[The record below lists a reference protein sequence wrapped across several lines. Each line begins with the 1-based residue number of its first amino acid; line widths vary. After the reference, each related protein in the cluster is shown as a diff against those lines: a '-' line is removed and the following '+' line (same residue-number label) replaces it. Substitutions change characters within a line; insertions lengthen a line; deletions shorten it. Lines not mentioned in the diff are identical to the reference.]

1 MIYGNNGATSTPVK
15 LYGAVAD
22 NFLESVGVSIFDD
35 GDIAIGESV
44 FDLETGCDI
53 LEENGVI
60 LCEDC
65 IVLEGKQ
72 AEEYK
77 ARKAKER
84 EEEAKKY
91 DKYDNKGYRRNI
103 TPKGM
108 MGSRAN
114 KHVGDKASLKQ
125 LSLNKGSFRNHN
137 NTRSEDRVRRD
148 MVEDIVERDRLNRH
162 GSYSGKGMEIRRDK
176 KGNNTS
182 YYTNTRDDA
191 HNKNQWYGDKFSD
204 EEKNRRI
211 AHNAARDAAN
221 RHLRR
226 HSKYVK
232 ESTIFSDIEI
242 I

>member
-1 MIYGNNGATSTPVK
+1 MIYSPNNNEPLVLVEAAADEFLEAVGVK
-15 LYGAVAD
+15 L
-22 NFLESVGVSIFDD
+22 FDD
-35 GDIAIGESV
+35 EISIDGTLYEGSYGES
-44 FDLETGCDI
+44 I
-53 LEENGVI
+53 LEANGI
-60 LCEDC
+60 FLYEDG

-77 ARKAKER
+77 ARKAKEK

-91 DKYDNKGYRRNI
+91 DKYDNKGFKRNI
-103 TPKGM
+103 TPKAM

-125 LSLNKGSFRNHN
+125 LSFNKGSFRNHN
-137 NTRSEDRVRRD
+137 NTRSEDIVRRH
-148 MVEDIVERDRLNRH
+148 MAEDIVERDRLNRG

-176 KGNNTS
+176 NGNNTS
-182 YYTNTRDDA
+182 YYTDTRNDA
-191 HNKNQWYGDKFSD
+191 YNKNRWYGDNYAD
-204 EEKNRRI
+204 EEKDKRI
-211 AHNAARDAAN
+211 AHNAARDATN

-232 ESTIFSDIEI
+232 ESTIFSNIEI